1 MYQPDDEIRLEVRL
15 EEDTVWLTQ
24 AQIAILFGTKRPA
37 ITKHLNNIYNAGE
50 LDKNTTC
57 SILEHMGND
66 GKQRYVTKFYNLDAI
81 LSVGYRVNS
90 RNASLFRQWTSS
102 VLKEYLLKGYSVHQR
117 LNHLEQRMSHAEE
130 KIDFFV
136 HTSLPPVEGI
146 FYEGQ
151 IFEAYKFATDLIR
164 SARTSILLI
173 DNGPASTRRG

>member
-1 MYQPDDEIRLEVRL
+1 M
-15 EEDTVWLTQ
+15 
-24 AQIAILFGTKRPA
+24 RPA

-102 VLKEYLLKGYSVHQR
+102 VLKEYLLKGYSVNQR
-117 LNHLEQRMSHAEE
+117 LNRLEQLQQPYQR
-130 KIDFFV
+130 I
-136 HTSLPPVEGI
+136 
-146 FYEGQ
+146 
-151 IFEAYKFATDLIR
+151 
-164 SARTSILLI
+164 
-173 DNGPASTRRG
+173 PA